1 MKRMLDLCSGLGGAS
16 EAFFQSDEWDVIRI
30 DNNPLLEHV
39 PTTIIGDIFDTT
51 DRWERS
57 GCPHVDLIW
66 ASPECRD
73 FSQAYSAPGPKAAR
87 EGRDFTPDLG
97 LVIEAK
103 RIIEMI
109 EPSHWVIENVLGS
122 IPHLKP
128 ILGPP
133 RMIVG
138 PFVLWGNFPLFH
150 LEGFTHDKFAK
161 DPHSSDP
168 LRANVRAKVPARL
181 SSALLSAL
189 ATQSS
194 LEDWIQ

>member
-30 DNNPLLEHV
+30 ENRPLLEHV
-39 PTTIIGDIFDTT
+39 PGTIIGTIYDTT
-51 DRWERS
+51 AQWVRS
-57 GCPHVDLIW
+57 GHPRVDLIW
-66 ASPECRD
+66 ASPPCRD

-97 LVIEAK
+97 LVLEAK
-103 RIIEMI
+103 RIIDTI
-109 EPSHWVIENVLGS
+109 EPSHWVIENVMGS

-138 PFVLWGNFPLFH
+138 PFVLWGNFPL
-150 LEGFTHDKFAK
+150 LDLQGFTHDKYAK

-168 LRANVRAKVPARL
+168 LRANIKAKIPL
-181 SSALLSAL
+181 DISSALLSAL
-189 ATQSS
+189 SSQSL
-194 LEDWIQ
+194 LEDWI

>member
-30 DNNPLLEHV
+30 ENNPLLDHV
-39 PTTIIGDIFDTT
+39 PGTIIGTIYDTT
-51 DRWERS
+51 AQWVRS
-57 GCPHVDLIW
+57 GHPRVDLIW
-66 ASPECRD
+66 ASCPCTD
-73 FSQAYSAPGPKAAR
+73 FSGAYNAPGPKAAR
-87 EGRDFTPDLG
+87 EGRDFTPDLR

-103 RIIEMI
+103 RIIDTI
-109 EPSHWVIENVLGS
+109 EPSHWVIENVIGS

-138 PFVLWGNFPLFH
+138 PFVLWGNFPL
-150 LEGFTHDKFAK
+150 LDLDGFTHDKFTK

-168 LRANVRAKVPARL
+168 LRANHRAKIPWEI

-189 ATQSS
+189 DTQSH
-194 LEDWIQ
+194 LEDWI

>member
-16 EAFFQSDEWDVIRI
+16 EAFFQSNEWDVIRI
-30 DNNPLLEHV
+30 ENNPLLKHV
-39 PTTIIGDIFDTT
+39 PGTIIGTIYDTT
-51 DRWERS
+51 AQWLRS
-57 GCPHVDLIW
+57 GHPRVDLIW
-66 ASPECRD
+66 ASPPCRD

-87 EGRDFTPDLG
+87 EGRDFAPDLG
-97 LVIEAK
+97 LVLESK
-103 RIIEMI
+103 RIIDTI

-138 PFVLWGNFPLFH
+138 PFVLWGNFPL
-150 LEGFTHDKFAK
+150 LDLQGFTHDKFAK

-168 LRANVRAKVPARL
+168 LRANHRAQIPWEI

-189 ATQSS
+189 ATQSH
-194 LEDWIQ
+194 LEDWI